1 MSKKGKFAL
10 YLTPEK
16 KARLLSMVD
25 ASKGKPLNKAEYQ
38 ALAKELLSRI
48 NDIQTFAH
56 DTNERINRTPTTM
69 NKRFEHLQIPYKFH
83 QEGRGKGAVY
93 ILVRAKEA

>member
-1 MSKKGKFAL
+1 
-10 YLTPEK
+10 
-16 KARLLSMVD
+16 MVD
-25 ASKGKPLNKAEYQ
+25 ANKDNPLNKVEYQ

-56 DTNERINRTPTTM
+56 DTNESINRTPTTM
-69 NKRFEHLQIPYKFH
+69 NKRFERLQIPYKFH

-93 ILVRAKEA
+93 TLVRTKEA